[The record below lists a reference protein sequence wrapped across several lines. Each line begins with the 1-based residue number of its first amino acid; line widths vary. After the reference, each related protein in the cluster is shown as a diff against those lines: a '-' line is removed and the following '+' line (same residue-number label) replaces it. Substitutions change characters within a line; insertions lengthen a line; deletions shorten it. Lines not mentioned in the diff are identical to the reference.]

1 MKIIF
6 EEDNSFLEVLP
17 SGKTITII
25 LCGRKSH
32 NEVTMSSAELSNTQV
47 DDLLNFLISWKKEKE

>member
-6 EEDNSFLEVLP
+6 NEDNSFLEVLP
-17 SGKTITII
+17 SDETITII

-32 NEVTMSSAELSNTQV
+32 NEVTMSSAELSNIQV
-47 DDLLNFLISWKKEKE
+47 DELLNFLISWKEERE